1 MKKIFT
7 LLMALS
13 LVAGINARPVALG
26 QPKGKVFD
34 TKIQVESRNVP
45 QRLAVNP
52 ARKQALANQELTI
65 TTDSAVAFFYGRA
78 NYYFYESS
86 FDTEWGINLAA
97 GSDTIALSFYSN
109 EQDEL
114 NGTFD
119 LAESGYSAIK
129 RGSAEAV
136 ALTEGSVTIAWVK
149 QDEGGYTYHIEATFS
164 DGANNYSFETE
175 VVIVAAIDDY
185 FYEYCM
191 YGVSEAC
198 SLMYI
203 NLLDAPK
210 DPLVPGQVAEVTL
223 DNNKVWDYTQMTTT
237 KSFYLVLSNSD
248 EDGNGE
254 DLSLMTKD
262 SMLVGTYADTAAFAA
277 ITFYQNNEHI
287 KLQSLEGTITE
298 ENGVYSFEFN
308 AGAFYGGT
316 TYHITGTFSRVMDPA
331 YRYDSEAD
339 LEKEFTEILVADST
353 ASYGILDIVLS
364 TTDLT
369 TTGTGYE
376 AEIYLYAEAAAEGSI
391 IPAGVYPINSTRE
404 FGTVMAS
411 TGYVS
416 NYDMPLYVNE
426 YKNQKYADSW
436 YVVSGTVTVTYENN
450 ILELTVEGTNYMG
463 ASVYLH
469 YMGNAPTGIEEVVVD
484 GVEGVKK
491 QLIDGHMV
499 IVKDGQAFNVL
510 GARVK

>member
-34 TKIQVESRNVP
+34 TKVQVEDTRVVP

-52 ARKQALANQELTI
+52 ARKQALADQELTI
-65 TTDSAVAFFYGRA
+65 TTDSAVAFFYGRY
-78 NYYFYESS
+78 NYAVNGT
-86 FDTEWGINLAA
+86 FDTEWYLTLTA
-97 GSDTIALSFYSN
+97 GSDTLALDFYSN

-119 LAESGYSAIK
+119 LAESGYSYIK
-129 RGSAEAV
+129 SGSAEEV
-136 ALTEGSVTIAWVK
+136 ALTEGSITFAWVK
-149 QDEGGYTYHIEATFS
+149 EDENGYTYHITATFS
-164 DGANNYSFETE
+164 NGTNNYSFETD
-175 VVIVAAIDDY
+175 VVIVGAIDYY
-185 FYEYCM
+185 FYYFCSRG
-191 YGVSEAC
+191 YNEAC

-203 NLLDAPK
+203 NLLDAPAE
-210 DPLVPGQVAEVTL
+210 PLVPGQVAEVTL
-223 DNNKVWDYTQMTTT
+223 DNNKVWNYTQMTTT

-353 ASYGILDIVLS
+353 ASYGILDIALS

-376 AEIYLYAEAAAEGSI
+376 AEIYLFAEAAAEGSI

-411 TGYVS
+411 TGYI
-416 NYDMPLYVNE
+416 NGYDMPLYVNE
-426 YKNQKYADSW
+426 YEEKQYADSW